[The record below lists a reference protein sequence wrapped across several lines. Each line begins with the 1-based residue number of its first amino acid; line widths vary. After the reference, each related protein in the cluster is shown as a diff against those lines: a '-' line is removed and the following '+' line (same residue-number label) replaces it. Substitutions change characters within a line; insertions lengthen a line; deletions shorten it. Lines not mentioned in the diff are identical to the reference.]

1 MVALS
6 SSLQNVEALHDPA
19 LASWEF
25 YPLLSFRARSEFC
38 SRRGPHSMTVSMY
51 KVSVPIFVQFL
62 TAQSKCIDKAV
73 AHIEAKQLDPNFFL
87 NMRLF
92 PDMYPY
98 VRQVQQASTHAAR
111 CCSALAGTEMP
122 NMPNT
127 EASFAELKARLA
139 KTIDYCKTFKPA
151 QIDGTGTRTSL
162 SSSAPTSASSRGR
175 GCCKISSC
183 RTSISTAPRRMTSC
197 AIAGSSSAS
206 AIS

>member
-1 MVALS
+1 
-6 SSLQNVEALHDPA
+6 
-19 LASWEF
+19 
-25 YPLLSFRARSEFC
+25 
-38 SRRGPHSMTVSMY
+38 MTVSMY

-62 TAQSKCIDKAV
+62 TAQSECIDKSV

-122 NMPNT
+122 SMPNT

-151 QIDGTGTRTSL
+151 QIDGTEDK
-162 SSSAPTSASSRGR
+162 SASSRGR
-175 GCCKISSC
+175 DCCKISSC
-183 RTSISTAPRRMTSC
+183 RTSISTAQRPMTSY